1 MTADGLSWEMLLV
14 PGVTAVPL
22 LTARL
27 SQLGANLPPVR
38 QQFILPLQPTP
49 YWLPFKNKRLPFLSC
64 LLLPALTII
73 LWKLVV
79 ATADGH

>member
-1 MTADGLSWEMLLV
+1 MTADGLSWEMLLA
-14 PGVTAVPL
+14 PGVTAASL

-27 SQLGANLPPVR
+27 SQLEANLPPVR
-38 QQFILPLQPTP
+38 QRFILPLQPTP
-49 YWLPFKNKRLPFLSC
+49 YWLPFKNKRLLFLSC

-79 ATADGH
+79 ATADDH